1 MKTLGVVLSIV
12 AVLAIATQLA
22 GLARSPFAGTW
33 QGKQNGLP
41 AVTLTV
47 QEVGGKLTGAIVFYL
62 QKRDTVSAP
71 WHIEGGA
78 IEPLIDPQ
86 VDGRRLSFEVRH
98 ATEHGSSEYGP
109 NVKMAVD
116 LTGQN
121 AARMGEIGLVRE

>member
-22 GLARSPFAGTW
+22 GLARSPFTGTW
-33 QGKQNGLP
+33 QGKLNGLP

-47 QEVGGKLTGAIVFYL
+47 QEADGRLTGAIVFYL
-62 QKRDTVSAP
+62 QKRDTANAP

-78 IEPLIDPQ
+78 IEPLIDPH
-86 VDGRRLSFEVRH
+86 VDGRRLSFELRH
-98 ATEHGSSEYGP
+98 AKEDGGGEDGP

-116 LTGQN
+116 LAGENT
-121 AARMGEIGLVRE
+121 ARLGDIPLVRK

>member
-33 QGKQNGLP
+33 QGKLNGLP

-47 QEVGGKLTGAIVFYL
+47 QEVRGQTTGAIVFYL
-62 QKRDTVSAP
+62 QKRDAVNAA

-78 IEPLIDPQ
+78 IQPLIDPR
-86 VDGRRLSFEVRH
+86 VDGRRLSFEVRGTT
-98 ATEHGSSEYGP
+98 AHGGEDSP
-109 NVKMAVD
+109 TVKMALE
-116 LTGQN
+116 LTGDN
-121 AARMGEIGLVRE
+121 AARMGEIALVREK